1 MSNDK
6 LSSLT
11 KPPSI
16 EELVISN
23 LRKAIV
29 TAQFKPGDPL
39 DQEELARQLGVS
51 RTPVRQALR
60 ALASENLVTFY
71 PRRGAVVAELS
82 VEEIEDIYLIR
93 MLLEGPAAR
102 MGAEQSSPQATR
114 ALEALYKEMCATP
127 DDTSKWLMLDREF
140 HTSIYDAAH
149 YPRLTQMIKSLRDD
163 VERYVR
169 VYIDVN
175 DNIPRSN
182 AKHALIL
189 DAFSAGDG
197 PACEQHTL
205 DHLEEVFQ
213 IFRSNLEQDKA
224 LG

>member
-1 MSNDK
+1 MSKDE

-16 EELVISN
+16 EDLVISH
-23 LRKAIV
+23 LRKAII
-29 TAQFKPGDPL
+29 TAQLKPGESL
-39 DQEELARQLGVS
+39 DQEELAQQLGVS

-60 ALASENLVTFY
+60 VLASENLVTFY

-82 VEEIEDIYLIR
+82 VKEIETIFLIR
-93 MLLEGPAAR
+93 KLLEGPAAR
-102 MGAEQSSPQATR
+102 MGAEKTSSKITAT
-114 ALEALYKEMCATP
+114 LENLYAKMCTTT
-127 DDTSKWLMLDREF
+127 DDPSRWLRLDREF
-140 HTSIYDAAH
+140 HTTIYDAGN

-169 VYIDVN
+169 VYIDVD

-182 AKHALIL
+182 ATHKLIL
-189 DAFSAGDG
+189 EAFSAGDG
-197 PACEQHTL
+197 PACEKHTH

-213 IFRSNLEQDKA
+213 IFRSNLEQNRIMV
-224 LG
+224 